1 MCHATKK
8 TAPLRPL
15 RLTKAKERC
24 DLTEARIMYPFGRT
38 GSGLSGKSVKAKLA
52 RRRTTDSFQK
62 QSLQNE
68 EENKPKVYQGS
79 YGVYNG
85 LTWEQLKDFL
95 ENRFEGWT
103 FDKVEVR
110 LLFCIECCPP
120 DLIVVC

>member
-1 MCHATKK
+1 
-8 TAPLRPL
+8 
-15 RLTKAKERC
+15 
-24 DLTEARIMYPFGRT
+24 MYPFGRT

-103 FDKVEVR
+103 FDKVEIR
-110 LLFCIECCPP
+110 DYWLFETPEP
-120 DLIVVC
+120 LSEDDHKALRELRDKATKSGRRPSMSDDEEQ